1 MLMRIGQRLC
11 AIEFGKIQFAQSI
24 EYSVSISIAVL
35 RMFVWNFIFIV
46 KFICV
51 VVIITSIV
59 SSK

>member
-35 RMFVWNFIFIV
+35 RMFV
-46 KFICV
+46 
-51 VVIITSIV
+51 
-59 SSK
+59 